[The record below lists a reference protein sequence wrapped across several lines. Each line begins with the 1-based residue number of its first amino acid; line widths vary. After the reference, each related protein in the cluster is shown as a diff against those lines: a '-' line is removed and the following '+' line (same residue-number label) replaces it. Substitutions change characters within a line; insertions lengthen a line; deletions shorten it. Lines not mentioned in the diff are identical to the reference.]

1 MCERRV
7 WTRKGGRGG
16 CAIYRAGETGNNKL
30 VLLFFVFLSLKM
42 DPDSVAVILEPISPA
57 LAASHFVKGRSRQAN
72 LSRCSKCGYSLLY
85 GTSHTRIVH
94 NNSKTKQRS
103 AYLQRSCTTCGHINN
118 TLLQPV
124 CRDPTRASPQVV
136 TPRTPGTDQFP
147 PNPTPSVPSPSTSTA
162 PSSHLHPPL
171 HLSDPSPLLA
181 SAQPQPLAKSR
192 KSRPKHKANLRDI
205 LARSKASQH
214 EAKNRGT
221 SGLATFLHSL

>member
-1 MCERRV
+1 
-7 WTRKGGRGG
+7 
-16 CAIYRAGETGNNKL
+16 
-30 VLLFFVFLSLKM
+30 M
-42 DPDSVAVILEPISPA
+42 DPDLVAGIIEPISPA
-57 LAASHFVKGRSRQAN
+57 LAASHFVRGRTRQVN
-72 LSRCSKCGYSLLY
+72 TSRCSKCGYSLLY

-136 TPRTPGTDQFP
+136 TPRTLGTDQSLP
-147 PNPTPSVPSPSTSTA
+147 PNPTPSVPSPSASA
-162 PSSHLHPPL
+162 SPSSHLHPPL
-171 HLSDPSPLLA
+171 HLSEPSLRLA
-181 SAQPQPLAKSR
+181 SAQPQPLAKYR
-192 KSRPKHKANLRDI
+192 KSRTRHKASLRDI

-214 EAKNRGT
+214 EAKDRGS

>member
-1 MCERRV
+1 
-7 WTRKGGRGG
+7 
-16 CAIYRAGETGNNKL
+16 
-30 VLLFFVFLSLKM
+30 M
-42 DPDSVAVILEPISPA
+42 DPDLVAGILESISPA
-57 LAASHFVKGRSRQAN
+57 LAASHFVRGRTRQEN
-72 LSRCSKCGYSLLY
+72 PSRCSKCGYSLLY

-136 TPRTPGTDQFP
+136 TPRTLGTDQSLP
-147 PNPTPSVPSPSTSTA
+147 PNPTPSVPSPSASTA

-171 HLSDPSPLLA
+171 HVSDPSLPLA
-181 SAQPQPLAKSR
+181 SAQPQPLTKSR
-192 KSRPKHKANLRDI
+192 KSRPKHKASLREI

-214 EAKNRGT
+214 EAKDRGS

>member
-1 MCERRV
+1 
-7 WTRKGGRGG
+7 
-16 CAIYRAGETGNNKL
+16 
-30 VLLFFVFLSLKM
+30 M
-42 DPDSVAVILEPISPA
+42 DPDLVAGILEPISPA

-103 AYLQRSCTTCGHINN
+103 AYLQRSCTTCGYINN

-136 TPRTPGTDQFP
+136 TPRTPGTDQCP
-147 PNPTPSVPSPSTSTA
+147 PNPTPSVPSPSASTA

-171 HLSDPSPLLA
+171 HLSDPSLPLA

-192 KSRPKHKANLRDI
+192 KSRPKHKANLRDF